1 MTSVNS
7 VAFFPIFEQMDNTL
21 LFLLKAMINLDWPGK
36 KIKIDYRPAKL
47 EPNPQKIL
55 LVQLS
60 SIGDVCWTLP
70 CLPGLRDKF
79 KESKIYFLVEETA
92 RDLVTG
98 SRFLDGTIVFPRES
112 LLKDLDEGK
121 KDIAEIEEELR
132 EFIDRLKEERF
143 DLIFNLHTSPRS
155 AILTYLAEAKNIQG
169 LWVKEDGNPVICG
182 SLWFLHRYL
191 LRGHLSPG
199 RLLNE
204 VEINMKMLGLNP
216 SPLKRQAEISIPE
229 ETKNKVDNL
238 LKIKDS
244 DLLIGLNPGSNSL
257 ARQWP
262 KERFAK
268 LADVLAREHQAK
280 IIIFG
285 GPGDVDLAKEIEKQT
300 THLHLRGASFINLA
314 GQTTLKELVCLASRC
329 DHFITNDTGPMHIAG
344 IAGTKVLAI
353 NGPTP
358 FAPHGGGGHLRI
370 QANLPCVNCGG
381 TTTCTKGDC
390 MKAIEVSD
398 VLTALR
404 YQRGEVRNAECGMR
418 NADRI
423 SLHLSGSQPPARLF
437 DYAPLKKKPLTAESL
452 VCEILKVGQLNAI
465 SLINEELG
473 YKEDLF
479 TVEESFESLRRA
491 YEIEEMEETGRKI
504 DRTLEEIGQYQDLC
518 QEGLLR
524 IKTVSGH
531 LQREEAAKAKDSFSL
546 FIKEVDNPL
555 MSKQGKLPAKA
566 FSFIN
571 FLFPTSSNFI
581 PDLTDRFLK
590 IYEAN
595 LRASSYI
602 IEFLREW
609 DEFLNATKSNETL
622 AC

>member
-1 MTSVNS
+1 
-7 VAFFPIFEQMDNTL
+7 MDNTL
-21 LFLLKAMINLDWPGK
+21 LFLLKSMVNLDWPGK

-47 EPNPQKIL
+47 EPDPQKIL

-92 RDLVTG
+92 QDLVTG

-112 LLKDLDEGK
+112 LLKDLDEAGK
-121 KDIAEIEEELR
+121 DLVRIEEELR
-132 EFIDRLKEERF
+132 GFIGRLKEERF
-143 DLIFNLHTSPRS
+143 DLIVNLHTSPRS
-155 AILTYLAEAKNIQG
+155 AILTYLAQAKNIQG
-169 LWVKEDGNPVICG
+169 LWTREDGHPVISG

-191 LRGHLSPG
+191 LRGPLSTG

-204 VEINMKMLGLNP
+204 VELNMKMLGLNP

-229 ETKNKVDNL
+229 ETRKSIDKL
-238 LKIKDS
+238 LKRFKIGDD
-244 DLLIGLNPGSNSL
+244 DLLIGLNPGSNSK

-262 KERFAK
+262 KMSFAK
-268 LADVLAREHQAK
+268 LADELIKKYKAK
-280 IIIFG
+280 ILIFG
-285 GPGDVDLAKEIEKQT
+285 GPDDVDLAREIEKQI

-314 GQTTLKELVCLASRC
+314 GRTTLKELVCLAGRC

-370 QANLPCVNCGG
+370 QANLPGINCGG

-390 MKAIEVSD
+390 MKAIEVED
-398 VLTALR
+398 VLAAIQGSGIR
-404 YQRGEVRNAECGMR
+404 RPANAGTPGSG
-418 NADRI
+418 RI
-423 SLHLSGSQPPARLF
+423 NIYASGNELPNRLF
-437 DYAPLKKKPLTAESL
+437 DYAPLKKKPLTEEGL

-473 YKEDLF
+473 YQEDFF
-479 TVEESFESLRRA
+479 TPEESFESLRRI
-491 YEIEEMEETGRKI
+491 YEIEKIGGKI
-504 DRTLEEIGQYQDLC
+504 DRTVEEIRQYQDLC
-518 QEGLLR
+518 REGLLR

-555 MSKQGKLPAKA
+555 MSKQGKLPAKV

-571 FLFPTSSNFI
+571 FLFPPSSNFI

-590 IYEAN
+590 IYEAD
-595 LRASSYI
+595 LRASSDI
-602 IEFLREW
+602 IRFLGEYHEFL
-609 DEFLNATKSNETL
+609 KSSL
-622 AC
+622 